1 MDDPSPDHLR
11 LRDSAVLGRF
21 GRFLPAFG
29 RRVLWLGAP
38 RAAGV
43 SRGDGG
49 RPCLDGHAHPARGR
63 LGMGELEVPEASGGG
78 RHHLR
83 PVDADPEA
91 RAGRRSQDLDRC
103 VAGGCTHNRRR
114 GMRRRRRRRE
124 CVPGGITG
132 APADRRRRGR
142 GRGRSALTPASKA
155 SSRRGGRAAP
165 ASPCCCATAGCPGR
179 TTGGDAEATPPPL
192 EQRVGKRRR
201 PAGAGGAWRRSHT
214 TRAA

>member
-29 RRVLWLGAP
+29 RRVYRLGAP
-38 RAAGV
+38 RAAGAC
-43 SRGDGG
+43 RGDGC

-78 RHHLR
+78 GHHLR
-83 PVDADPEA
+83 QVDADPEA
-91 RAGRRSQDLDRC
+91 RAGGRSQDLDRR

-114 GMRRRRRRRE
+114 GVRRRRRRRE
-124 CVPGGITG
+124 RVPGGITD

-142 GRGRSALTPASKA
+142 GRSALTPAPKA
-155 SSRRGGRAAP
+155 RSRRGGRAAA
-165 ASPCCCATAGCPGR
+165 ASPCCCATGGCPGR
-179 TTGGDAEATPPPL
+179 TTSRDAEATTTTL
-192 EQRVGKRRR
+192 EQRVGKRQR
-201 PAGAGGAWRRSHT
+201 PACAGGAWRRSRT